1 MDKKII
7 IGALALFFVSWYLLL
22 QAPEEAADTPA
33 TLPWNI
39 THPSPETTQVFGV
52 TLGKT
57 TLDEAAHIFKH
68 EAETEIS
75 LFKPT
80 EGNLSVEVFIEE
92 VNFNGLKAK
101 MTLTV
106 ALAPEVMQKMFE
118 RGLRMNSTPSGKR
131 ITLTA
136 DDLAAVKAAPISSL
150 TYLPAARLDE
160 AIISKR
166 FGEPTERIRETTSGV
181 MHWLYAQ
188 HGLDVVLSG
197 NEKPVLQYVPLKN
210 FELLR
215 APLLKNGEIVKD
227 TKEVSAK

>member
-7 IGALALFFVSWYLLL
+7 VAVFALFFVAWFALNQL
-22 QAPEEAADTPA
+22 PENKVDTPS

-57 TLDEAAHIFKH
+57 TLDEAAHIFQH

-75 LFKPT
+75 LFKPS
-80 EGNLSVEVFIEE
+80 EGNMSVEVFIEE

-106 ALAPEVMQKMFE
+106 ALKPEVMQAMYE
-118 RGLRMNSTPSGKR
+118 RGARLNSTPSGKR
-131 ITLTA
+131 ITLAPA
-136 DDLAAVKAAPISSL
+136 DVQEVRAAPLNSL
-150 TYLPAARLDE
+150 TYLPTASLDE

-166 FGEPTERIRETTSGV
+166 FGTPSERIRETKSGE

-188 HGLDVVLSG
+188 HGLDVMLGSNQKV
-197 NEKPVLQYVPLKN
+197 VFQYVPLKD

-215 APLLKNGEIVKD
+215 APLLKHGAVIN
-227 TKEVSAK
+227 